1 MKKKVLFVCERNS
14 ARSQMAEA
22 WLKHLAGDRFV
33 VHSAGL
39 EPGTLNPHA
48 IAVMAEAGIDI
59 AGNQTDSV
67 FAFYKQGRLYD
78 YVITVCSPEKANRC
92 PVFPGITTRLHWDF
106 PDPAGF
112 TGTEE
117 EILARTRNVRDT
129 IRAKVAAFISNNRQ

>member
-1 MKKKVLFVCERNS
+1 
-14 ARSQMAEA
+14 
-22 WLKHLAGDRFV
+22 
-33 VHSAGL
+33 
-39 EPGTLNPHA
+39 
-48 IAVMAEAGIDI
+48 
-59 AGNQTDSV
+59 
-67 FAFYKQGRLYD
+67 
-78 YVITVCSPEKANRC
+78 VCSPEKANRC